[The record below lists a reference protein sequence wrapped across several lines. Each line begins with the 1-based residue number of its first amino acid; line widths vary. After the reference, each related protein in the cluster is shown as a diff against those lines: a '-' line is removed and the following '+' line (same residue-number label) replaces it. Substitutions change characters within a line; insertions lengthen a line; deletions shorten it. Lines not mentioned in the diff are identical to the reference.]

1 MMNLI
6 TLERNLMIG
15 QMTMQDMVV
24 ILEELSTT

>member
-1 MMNLI
+1 MMNLR

-15 QMTMQDMVV
+15 QMIMQDMVV